1 MNRTSWAL
9 KIDINLIY
17 MYLLLLLTKAN
28 TIKPI
33 YEAYNEAEI
42 KY

>member
-1 MNRTSWAL
+1 MNWTSWAL
-9 KIDINLIY
+9 KIDNLIY

>member
-9 KIDINLIY
+9 QIDINLICVC
-17 MYLLLLLTKAN
+17 LLLLLTKAN